1 MVTLSQKELLVFYIM
16 QLVKQI
22 CRKMEVTIMA
32 VINLT
37 KENFE
42 KEVAEGTVLVDF
54 WAPWCM
60 PCRMLSPIVDGV
72 SEEVTNV
79 KVAKVNVDEQ
89 ESLAARFDVMSIPTL
104 IVLKD
109 GKEVKR
115 SVGVVP
121 KEAIVNM
128 LG

>member
-1 MVTLSQKELLVFYIM
+1 
-16 QLVKQI
+16 
-22 CRKMEVTIMA
+22 MA

-37 KENFE
+37 RDNFE
-42 KEVAEGTVLVDF
+42 KEVLENKGTVLVDF

-60 PCRMLSPIVDGV
+60 PCRMLSPVVDAVG
-72 SEEVTNV
+72 EEVTNA
-79 KVAKVNVDEQ
+79 KVAKINVDEQ

-104 IVLKD
+104 AVFKD

-115 SVGVVP
+115 SVGIIP
-121 KEAIVNM
+121 KEEIVKM

>member
-1 MVTLSQKELLVFYIM
+1 
-16 QLVKQI
+16 
-22 CRKMEVTIMA
+22 MA
-32 VINLT
+32 VMNLT

-42 KEVAEGTVLVDF
+42 REVAEGTVLVDF

-60 PCRMLSPIVDGV
+60 PCRMLSPVVDAVG
-72 SEEVTNV
+72 EEVTNT

-89 ESLAARFDVMSIPTL
+89 ESLAVQFGVMTIPTL
-104 IVLKD
+104 IVLKN

-115 SVGVVP
+115 SVGVIS
-121 KEAIVNM
+121 KDAILNM

>member
-1 MVTLSQKELLVFYIM
+1 
-16 QLVKQI
+16 
-22 CRKMEVTIMA
+22 MA

-37 KENFE
+37 RDNFE

-60 PCRMLSPIVDGV
+60 PCRMLSPVVDEV
-72 SEEVTNV
+72 AEEATGV
-79 KVAKVNVDEQ
+79 KVGKINVDEQ

-104 IVLKD
+104 IVFKD
-109 GKEVKR
+109 GKEVRR
-115 SVGVVP
+115 SVGVIP
-121 KEAIVNM
+121 KEEIVNM

>member
-1 MVTLSQKELLVFYIM
+1 
-16 QLVKQI
+16 
-22 CRKMEVTIMA
+22 MA

-42 KEVAEGTVLVDF
+42 QEVAEGIVLVDF

-60 PCRMLSPIVDGV
+60 PCRMLSPVVDAV
-72 SEEVTNV
+72 SEEVTNA

-115 SVGVVP
+115 SVGVVQ
-121 KEAIVNM
+121 KEAIINM

>member
-1 MVTLSQKELLVFYIM
+1 
-16 QLVKQI
+16 
-22 CRKMEVTIMA
+22 MA
-32 VINLT
+32 VIDLT
-37 KENFE
+37 KDNFE

-60 PCRMLSPIVDGV
+60 PCRMLSPIVDAVG
-72 SEEVTNV
+72 EEVTNA

-89 ESLAARFDVMSIPTL
+89 ESLAARFGVMNIPTL

-109 GKEVKR
+109 GKEVER
-115 SVGVVP
+115 SVGVIP
-121 KEAIVNM
+121 KEAIKKM

>member
-1 MVTLSQKELLVFYIM
+1 
-16 QLVKQI
+16 
-22 CRKMEVTIMA
+22 MA

-37 KENFE
+37 RDNFE
-42 KEVAEGTVLVDF
+42 KEVVDFKGTVLVDF

-60 PCRMLSPIVDGV
+60 PCRMLSPVVDAVG
-72 SEEVTNV
+72 EEVTNA
-79 KVAKVNVDEQ
+79 KVAKINVDEQ

-104 IVLKD
+104 IVFKD

-115 SVGVVP
+115 SVGIIP
-121 KEAIVNM
+121 KEEIVKM

>member
-1 MVTLSQKELLVFYIM
+1 
-16 QLVKQI
+16 
-22 CRKMEVTIMA
+22 MA

-60 PCRMLSPIVDGV
+60 PCRMLSPVVDAV
-72 SEEVTNV
+72 SEEVTNA

-104 IVLKD
+104 IVLKV

-115 SVGVVP
+115 SVGVVS

-128 LG
+128 L

>member
-1 MVTLSQKELLVFYIM
+1 
-16 QLVKQI
+16 
-22 CRKMEVTIMA
+22 MA
-32 VINLT
+32 VMNLT

-42 KEVAEGTVLVDF
+42 REVAEGTVLVDF

-60 PCRMLSPIVDGV
+60 PCRMLSPIVDEVG
-72 SEEVTNV
+72 EEVTGA
-79 KVAKVNVDEQ
+79 KIAKVNVDEQ

-115 SVGVVP
+115 SVGVVS
-121 KEAIVNM
+121 KDAIKNM